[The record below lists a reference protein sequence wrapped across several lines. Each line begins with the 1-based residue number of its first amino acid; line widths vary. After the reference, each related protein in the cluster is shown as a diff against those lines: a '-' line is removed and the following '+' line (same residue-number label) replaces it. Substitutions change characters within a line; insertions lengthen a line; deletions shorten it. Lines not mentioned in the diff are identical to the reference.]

1 MEPDTFAT
9 AREIAAAVQAGELSP
24 VESVQRSLTAIV
36 ERDGAIHAFSEVW
49 EESALKAAEELAQRA
64 DLAELPLAGVP
75 FALKENTNV
84 DNGVITPLIA
94 AGAIPVGKTVNPQFC
109 TWGTTTRPDV
119 TVDNPIMP
127 GHTPGGSSGGAAA
140 AVAGGMV
147 AFAQGN
153 DGMGSLRIPAACC
166 KLATLKATPGVIPGH
181 VGGNEWYGMSVQ
193 GVLTQDVDDLMLITK
208 ILTDGRVDSA
218 KRDLPE
224 TFSVLIDTVSPV
236 FGLKPDEEY
245 AEAARQAARLFA
257 DAGVDVTE
265 ASMPYPANP
274 LPMLAR
280 WTAGVANELR
290 DGGMPDH
297 LEWRNRAH
305 ARLGRSLRW
314 YIKDNQV
321 VRARTKIESV
331 LQGDQVLITPAL
343 AHPPLKNRPWH
354 KLPWIANLVSN
365 LYFTPFVSTWNF
377 LGFPAG
383 IVVEPVTGLPV
394 QIVAR
399 PTQERILLDAM
410 DMIARGGLSY
420 D

>member
-1 MEPDTFAT
+1 MEPATFPT
-9 AREIAAAVQAGELSP
+9 AREIAAAVRAGELSP
-24 VESVQRSLTAIV
+24 VDAVQRSLTAIS
-36 ERDGAIHAFSEVW
+36 ERDDTVNAFVEVW
-49 EESALKAAEELAQRA
+49 EDSALAAAAALADRD
-64 DLAELPLAGVP
+64 DLSELPLAGVP
-75 FALKENTNV
+75 FALKENTSA

-94 AGAIPVGKTVNPQFC
+94 AGAIPVGTTVNPQFC

-166 KLATLKATPGVIPGH
+166 KLSTLKSTPGVMPGH

-193 GVLTQDVDDLMLITK
+193 GVLTQDNDDLMLITK
-208 ILTDGRVDSA
+208 ILTDGRVDA
-218 KRDLPE
+218 EKRELPE
-224 TFSVLIDTVSPV
+224 TFSVLVDTVSPV
-236 FGLKPDEEY
+236 FGLKPAPEY
-245 AEAARQAARLFA
+245 ENAARQAAQLFK
-257 DAGVDVTE
+257 DKGVSVE
-265 ASMPYPANP
+265 EVSMPYPANP

-280 WTAGVANELR
+280 WTAGVADNLR

-314 YIKDNQV
+314 SIKDSQV
-321 VRARTKIESV
+321 VRARAKIERV

-343 AHPPLKNRPWH
+343 AHPPLKNRAWH
-354 KLPWIANLVSN
+354 KMPWIVNILSN
-365 LYFTPFVSTWNF
+365 LYYTPFVSTWNF

-394 QIVAR
+394 QVVAR

-410 DMIARGGLSY
+410 DTIAQGGLSH